1 MSKLFRFSDTGVDK
15 ELRESAHHGADI
27 VLLCFQV
34 TELKEEA
41 QVLVNELRVFTKD
54 IAKDKLVL
62 VGTKSDLKDDEMR
75 SRGRNIAKEIGSEHY
90 LEYSSAPNQNRMMS
104 SFVKKIIDISI
115 RQRKPLLADIEKRRY
130 APLCF
135 FCCLKLQM
143 LTLLCAGNH

>member
-75 SRGRNIAKEIGSEHY
+75 SRGRNIAKELGSEHY
-90 LEYSSAPNQNRMMS
+90 LEYSSAPNQNRMMNN
-104 SFVKKIIDISI
+104 FVKKIIDISN
-115 RQRKPLLADIEKRRY
+115 RQSKPFLPDIEKRRY
-130 APLCF
+130 VPLWF
-135 FCCLKLQM
+135 
-143 LTLLCAGNH
+143 LCQK